1 VTSVGGSRSSGIT
14 RLRKRADPTVNLLCA
29 ALQIYWIVVVAR
41 IVMEWIPVSY
51 DHPLARVRS
60 ALRSATEPVLGPLR
74 AMLPPMRLGGV
85 GLDLSP
91 IILLVGL
98 SLLTGVI
105 CN

>member
-1 VTSVGGSRSSGIT
+1 
-14 RLRKRADPTVNLLCA
+14 VNLLCA

-51 DHPLARVRS
+51 DHPLARLRS
-60 ALRSATEPVLGPLR
+60 GLRSATEPVLGPLR
-74 AMLPPMRLGGV
+74 AILPPLRMGGL

-98 SLLTGVI
+98 SLLAGVV
-105 CN
+105 CS

>member
-1 VTSVGGSRSSGIT
+1 M
-14 RLRKRADPTVNLLCA
+14 TVLCA

-51 DHPLARVRS
+51 DHPLARLRS
-60 ALRSATEPVLGPLR
+60 ILRSATEPVLGPLR
-74 AMLPPMRLGGV
+74 AALPPVRLGGI

-91 IILLVGL
+91 IILLVAL
-98 SLLTGVI
+98 SLLTGAI

>member
-1 VTSVGGSRSSGIT
+1 MNI
-14 RLRKRADPTVNLLCA
+14 LCV

-51 DHPLARVRS
+51 DHPVARLRS
-60 ALRSATEPVLGPLR
+60 VLRSATEPVLGPLR
-74 AMLPPMRLGGV
+74 AVIPPVRLGGA

-98 SLLTGVI
+98 ILLTEAI
-105 CN
+105 CS